1 MAGNLFG
8 SSKPKQVKYAGRD
21 SYGDPEVA
29 STGIAEDLKAI
40 GLKGISED
48 FKTLIGV
55 WATKGKPVDDKKMTV
70 RNWANSL
77 AFRPLCSSAPSDICS
92 SRWRS

>member
-1 MAGNLFG
+1 MAGNRE
-8 SSKPKQVKYAGRD
+8 QVKYAGRD
-21 SYGDPEVA
+21 SYGDPDVV

-70 RNWANSL
+70 RNWANFL
-77 AFRPLCSSAPSDICS
+77 AFRPSSPSDTFS
-92 SRWRS
+92 SRWRN